1 MNTYETAAVK
11 DTERFALKLLQ
22 EFGIQCN
29 ASNTVTTT
37 DVDITTET
45 GKKIDV
51 QYSNNFAKYGDF
63 RVDIVS
69 AFVYGEN
76 TNIQYNTILDKFE
89 KRYKCK
95 ITKAGKVYQPNYVDY
110 LIVFFYYNRYIKDT
124 TENILIIKISE
135 LLQYIDDNSAELFD
149 CIKINDKGKYDL
161 PDKHGSAFIPI
172 NVCCLQEKCEC
183 FFGTWQELCNQKN
196 DIKTYIG

>member
-1 MNTYETAAVK
+1 MNTYETTAVK

-29 ASNTVTTT
+29 ASNIVTTT

-69 AFVYGEN
+69 AFVYGKN
-76 TNIQYNTILDKFE
+76 TSIQCNTILNKFE
-89 KRYKCK
+89 KKYKCK

-110 LIVFFYYNRYIKDT
+110 LMVFFYNNGYIKDT

-135 LLQYIDDNSAELFD
+135 LLQYIDDHSAELFD
-149 CIKINDKGKYDL
+149 CIKINDKDKYNL
-161 PDKHGSAFIPI
+161 PDKHGSAFLPI
-172 NVCCLQEKCEC
+172 KVCDLQNNCTC
-183 FFGTWQELCNQKN
+183 FFGTWDELLNQKDN
-196 DIKTYIG
+196 IIRYIN